1 MQKLIWTNAKGD
13 VVDLTSTPYGITN
26 WEGFSNVP
34 LNIQSQQVPF
44 QDGGVFLDVLMEQRE
59 LSVTLA
65 MYDENDL
72 EARYRMRRELIH
84 ILNPKLG
91 EGYLIYKNDFT
102 QKRIKCVPQIPLFE
116 THNSNDSGTPKASLS
131 WIACV
136 PYWED
141 LEEIFFNLNLGYEN
155 TLQYDGD
162 VTSGVEAEI
171 YISDITQNIKLID
184 NANNKTE
191 IMDSFQNSV
200 IKINTEVGK
209 KTITEEVITEKYLG
223 VLSKKDVVYGNG
235 VYLIKA
241 ENNQNFYSYNGIDS
255 YILDINWYRVRYI
268 DEKKAFYCVDSNRV
282 YKSVNG
288 KDWNKIAEITS
299 TGKLYNFHDICY
311 GTDGL
316 VIVGGDD
323 NEGYDNNC
331 CFISND
337 EETWVEKNIPTSTY
351 GNVNRCMYVFF
362 GNNKYYILA
371 ITSVGGRYNGE
382 LITTSD
388 FENWN
393 ETLISGI
400 DSDNITSAI
409 FYDNELYISLSRNEV
424 LKYDDAEN
432 NFIEMFY
439 ISYVSDLEI
448 INHKLM
454 MLCQGDDS
462 SVKLYEITEDTYLL
476 FKEITSTSDGNCFMV
491 YNNDEGK
498 ALIYVGNDLYINYEL
513 SIHNKL
519 SGTGST
525 GLIIYFPKTKE
536 YFVSK
541 NGKVYKSKDLYNW
554 ELIYELTNTSSISDF
569 KYFEKFNAIVG
580 LYTDVN
586 NTNYLFY
593 SYDGVNFTEVQYNLS
608 VRMIGSYINEFKGNI
623 YLVANDSMYGYSIIY
638 KASDLDLSDIDGV
651 YTSHGQRIYFSGC
664 AISDNEM
671 IYIEADIVVS
681 TSDGINY
688 VEREYNNVEK
698 LYKIC
703 YGQNEFVILSSNNT
717 VIKGKD
723 FSSLEVYQGEARG
736 QSFLNIRGN
745 LIYNI
750 IQGLYYILLSDNV
763 LGISANGVNW
773 FIISLDSDFLNVNI
787 LNANMILSSGHGYAE
802 IEKRSES
809 SIINKLSQ
817 DSGLNI
823 SLFSGEN
830 SLKLLSDFQGSA
842 LCLIRYRQKYI
853 GV

>member
-688 VEREYNNVEK
+688 VEREYNNVEE